1 LDKGYNFSIVL
12 NVVMVIAVLSYPES
26 FSEFSDVIL
35 EKQNILQIC
44 CTWGD
49 NLVDGVL
56 TFHINHSNSNH
67 NSNNSHNNNDNND
80 QHDDLV
86 KSSFDQWSS
95 KLKNLKF
102 TKVKDPSDADI
113 LINFEHKGNQTVGQT
128 TSVLDKSGF
137 IKKVRMHISLNFNE
151 ELLNQDTLGLV
162 LKHEMG
168 HALGL
173 GHSNFHD
180 IMNPVV
186 NYQNKI
192 ITNCEID
199 AVQLA
204 NYWKLVEYQLEPKL
218 PKLPIEKTVNC
229 NLQDL

>member
-1 LDKGYNFSIVL
+1 MDKGYNFSIVL
-12 NVVMVIAVLSYPES
+12 NVVMIIAVLSYPES
-26 FSEFSDVIL
+26 FSEFSDLTL

-49 NLVDGVL
+49 NLDDDVL
-56 TFHINHSNSNH
+56 TFHINSNSNSNS
-67 NSNNSHNNNDNND
+67 NSNNSNNNDNKD
-80 QHDDLV
+80 QRDDLV

-95 KLKNLKF
+95 KLNNLKF
-102 TKVKDPSDADI
+102 AKVMDPSDADI

-128 TSVLDKSGF
+128 TSVLDKNGF

-151 ELLNQDTLGLV
+151 ELLNQDALGLV
-162 LKHEMG
+162 LKHEIG

-173 GHSNFHD
+173 GHSNFYD
-180 IMNPVV
+180 IMNPIV
-186 NYQNKI
+186 NYQNKV

-204 NYWKLVEYQLEPKL
+204 NYWKLVANQLEPKL
-218 PKLPIEKTVNC
+218 LKLPIEKTVNC
-229 NLQDL
+229 NSQEF

>member
-1 LDKGYNFSIVL
+1 MI
-12 NVVMVIAVLSYPES
+12 IAVLSYPES
-26 FSEFSDVIL
+26 FSEFSDLTL

-49 NLVDGVL
+49 NLADGVL
-56 TFHINHSNSNH
+56 TFHINSNSNSNH
-67 NSNNSHNNNDNND
+67 NNTNHSSNNSYNNNDNND
-80 QHDDLV
+80 QRDDLV

-95 KLKNLKF
+95 KLNNLKF
-102 TKVKDPSDADI
+102 TKVKNQSDADI

-128 TSVLDKSGF
+128 TSVLDKNGF

-151 ELLNQDTLGLV
+151 ELLNQDALGLV
-162 LKHEMG
+162 LKHEIG

-180 IMNPVV
+180 IMNPIV
-186 NYQNKI
+186 NYQNKV

-204 NYWKLVEYQLEPKL
+204 NYWKLVANQLEPKL
-218 PKLPIEKTVNC
+218 LKLPKEKTVNC
-229 NLQDL
+229 NSQEF